1 LDLPQSPISNEA
13 EGEAIISAD
22 TGSNGDTDVVDAD
35 ILHDKTTL
43 STGFVGQ
50 GSEVQW
56 LRHLK
61 EQAAHPKE
69 VSINHEGPYG
79 PPGSTSQASLQRM
92 EALKKRQERN
102 SGTAVAPSTCSFY
115 LDDEEL
121 DVDFQVIS
129 TDVPPFDTA
138 QKLVDCYMT
147 TVQDDFPILDR
158 RAFLA
163 EFQSYYGPTGGVLS
177 GVSPRW
183 LAILN
188 LVFAIGAR
196 YSHLIELEWQA
207 DERDHLVYQSRA
219 YSLTINEP
227 IVVSMPNVHQVQLT
241 ALLSFYFL
249 VLGRVN
255 R

>member
-1 LDLPQSPISNEA
+1 MVSA
-13 EGEAIISAD
+13 E
-22 TGSNGDTDVVDAD
+22 TGSNGDTDVVDTD
-35 ILHDKTTL
+35 ILQDTKTL
-43 STGFVGQ
+43 ATGFVGQ

-56 LRHLK
+56 LRHLR
-61 EQAAHPKE
+61 EQTERPKE
-69 VSINHEGPYG
+69 ASANHEGPYG
-79 PPGSTSQASLQRM
+79 PPGSTSQAALQRT
-92 EALKKRQERN
+92 EALRKRQERHQ
-102 SGTAVAPSTCSFY
+102 STVLAASTSSFY

-121 DVDFQVIS
+121 DVDFQVIP
-129 TDVPPFDTA
+129 TDLPSSQTA
-138 QKLVDCYMT
+138 ERLVDCYMA
-147 TVQDDFPILDR
+147 TVQDTFPILEKSS
-158 RAFLA
+158 FLDK
-163 EFQSYYGPTGGVLS
+163 FHSYYESRARGIPS

-196 YSHLIELEWQA
+196 YSHLIEADWQA

-219 YSLTINEP
+219 HSLTINEP
-227 IVVSMPNVHQVQLT
+227 IIVSIPDVHQVQFT